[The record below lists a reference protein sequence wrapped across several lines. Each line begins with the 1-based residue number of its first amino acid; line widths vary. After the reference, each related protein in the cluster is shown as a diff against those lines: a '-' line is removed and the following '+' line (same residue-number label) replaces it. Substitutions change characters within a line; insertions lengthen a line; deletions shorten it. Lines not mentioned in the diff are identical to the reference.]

1 MDVMEKLSILADA
14 AKYDVS
20 CSSSGSNRSG
30 RPGGLGNAYSAGIC
44 HTWTDDGRCVSLLK
58 MLLTNDCVYDCAY
71 CVNRRSNDRPRATFT
86 PREVADLTIN
96 FYRRNYIEGLFLSS
110 GVRRSPD
117 DTMLDLIRAVHILR
131 SEYRFHGYIHAK
143 AIPGASPELTEQLGR
158 RIDRISVNIELPTE
172 RSLSLLAPQKTKR
185 AIFAPMNFI
194 SGRLEERAQE
204 KRPALRAPRFA
215 PAGQTTQLIVGAT
228 PETDWNILRL
238 SEGLYGRFGLKR
250 VYYSAY
256 LPVNEDKNLP
266 SLRTAPPLLREHRL
280 YQADWLLRFYGF
292 NANEILDERNAS
304 LDEELD
310 PKSSWALRNMHL
322 FPMDVNRA
330 DYEQILRIPGI
341 GVKSARRIV
350 VARRARRL
358 RHEDLKRLGV
368 VMKRATHFLTCDG
381 RAEGSVSSAKRL
393 HFLLSEKQKPLR
405 QQLYLPF
412 DPGDFHDISS

>member
-1 MDVMEKLSILADA
+1 MDVMEKLTILADA

-20 CSSSGSNRSG
+20 CSSSGSRRSSK
-30 RPGGLGNAYSAGIC
+30 PGGLGSAYSAGIC

-58 MLLTNDCVYDCAY
+58 MLLSNDCVYDCAY
-71 CVNRRSNDRPRATFT
+71 CVNRRSNDRRRATFT
-86 PREVADLTIN
+86 PGEVADLTVN

-110 GVRRSPD
+110 GVRISPD
-117 DTMLDLIRAVHILR
+117 DTMLDIIRAVHILR
-131 SEYRFHGYIHAK
+131 CEYRFNGYIHAK
-143 AIPGASPELTEQLGR
+143 TIPGSSPALIEQLGR
-158 RIDRISVNIELPTE
+158 LVDRISVNIELPTE
-172 RSLSLLAPQKTKR
+172 RSLSLLAPQKTKE
-185 AIFAPMNFI
+185 AIFSPMKFI
-194 SGRLEERAQE
+194 SGRIEERAQE
-204 KRPALRAPRFA
+204 KRLALRAPRFA

-228 PETDWNILRL
+228 PDTDWNILRL
-238 SEGLYGRFGLKR
+238 SEGLYGKFGLKR

-256 LPVNEDKNLP
+256 LPVNEGKNLP

-292 NANEILDERNAS
+292 NANEILDERRSS
-304 LDEELD
+304 LDGELD

-322 FPMDVNRA
+322 FPVDVNRA

-358 RHEDLKRLGV
+358 RHEDLRRLGV
-368 VMKRATHFLTCDG
+368 VMKRASYFLTC
-381 RAEGSVSSAKRL
+381 EGKMENKVSSVSRL
-393 HFLLSEKQKPLR
+393 RFLLSGKPPV

-412 DPGDFHDISS
+412 DADDLHL